1 MKTRFILAGIL
12 LLTVGAC
19 KDFLDVVPE
28 TVLTPANFYQS
39 QADFE
44 QAVGGIYAPLQP
56 LYNQDW
62 VLNEMRSD
70 NTHFVF
76 NIAQRGPKPEEDPST
91 FTIENNNR
99 NTAGKW
105 TNDYLIISR
114 ANQVLSTIDN
124 IDFAQAVKDNLKGQA
139 YFLRAF
145 AYFDLVKN
153 FGGVPVFLEPAS
165 SYKDTFKSRTEV
177 AEVYKQIIADAE
189 QAAKL
194 LPNRATQ
201 TIGRASS
208 GSAYTLLGDV
218 YINLKRWPEAET
230 ALKSVTT
237 QGYMLLAEYGDIFK
251 PTNKGNAETVFDV
264 QYAEGTSQA
273 VSNYLPYRFLP
284 VLTDPSVITG
294 VKPSSSNTDG
304 CYNTPTPDLLAAYE
318 DTLKDK
324 RYKASIGFYSGT
336 SPLVGV
342 TYKNTPYIKKYQFPH
357 ARYGETGVNW
367 PVYRYAEVLLLL
379 AEAANE
385 QGRSADA
392 GVFLNQVRTR
402 AGLPN
407 TTATSQT
414 TLREAIWRE
423 RRIELAFENKR
434 WHDLVRSGLA
444 VKTMSEYGARIKA
457 NPQKYYYPVGSAPA
471 AAAFNVTDR
480 DLLYPIPI
488 GEIIINP
495 DMKQNPGY

>member
-1 MKTRFILAGIL
+1 MKHSAILAGIL
-12 LLTVGAC
+12 LLIASSC
-19 KDFLDVVPE
+19 NDFLDVVPE
-28 TVLTPANFYQS
+28 TALTPANFYQS
-39 QADFE
+39 KADFE
-44 QAVGGIYAPLQP
+44 QAVGGIYAPLQG

-62 VLNEMRSD
+62 ILNEMRSD

-91 FTIENNNR
+91 FTLENNNR

-105 TNDYLIISR
+105 TNNYLIISR
-114 ANQVLSTIDN
+114 ANQVLSTID
-124 IDFAQAVKDNLKGQA
+124 AVAFDQPSKDNLKGQA

-145 AYFDLVKN
+145 AYFDLLKN
-153 FGGVPVFLEPAS
+153 FGGVPIFLEPAT
-165 SYKDTFKSRTEV
+165 SYQTTFKPR
-177 AEVYKQIIADAE
+177 ADLNEVYAQIVADAE
-189 QAAKL
+189 QATKL
-194 LPNRATQ
+194 LPAKAAQ
-201 TIGRASS
+201 TAGRMAS
-208 GSAYTLLGDV
+208 GAAYTLLGDV
-218 YINLKRWPEAET
+218 YIKQKRWADAET
-230 ALKSVTT
+230 ALKQVGP
-237 QGYMLLAEYGDIFK
+237 QGYALLPEYADIYK
-251 PTNKGNAETVFDV
+251 PSNKTNNEILFDV

-284 VLTDPSVITG
+284 VLADPSVITG
-294 VKPSSSNTDG
+294 VRPSSSNTDG
-304 CYNTPTPDLLAAYE
+304 CFNTPTPDLLAAYE

-324 RYKASIGFYSGT
+324 RYKASIGFYSGP
-336 SPLVGV
+336 SPLVGI
-342 TYKNTPYIKKYQFPH
+342 TYQNTPYIKKYQHPH

-385 QGRSADA
+385 QGKSTDA
-392 GVFLNQVRTR
+392 AGFLNQVRTR
-402 AGLPN
+402 AGLPA
-407 TTATSQT
+407 TTATTQT
-414 TLREAIWRE
+414 NLRDAIWRE

-457 NPQKYYYPVGSAPA
+457 NPQKYYYPAGSGPA
-471 AAAFNVTDR
+471 ATAFNVTDR

-495 DMKQNPGY
+495 DLKQNPGY